1 MMIGPTR
8 VHPRFDGGFTGMRA
22 RDILRRSFKG
32 MEMTNYTRNHE
43 MFYSGYRRIRIGL
56 VAAVCALAGL
66 GWLSGTGY
74 VHGQETDQAAGSPP
88 PETTTK
94 PQEPRLTPELIQT
107 KITQLEQDK
116 SLDPEVQKKALDYWK
131 EALASANL
139 SAQQDQRIQRS
150 IQQREEAPKLIEA
163 IRAQLAE
170 PATEPTL
177 TLAADAPVS
186 EFDQGLA
193 KAQSQLAEIR
203 KTAEDLDRRLKD
215 RADRRAV
222 IDKSAAQAS
231 TDLEKLNAEAEI
243 EPGAE
248 EHSEIVRGRRVAIA
262 ARRVLL
268 GKQLQSA
275 QEDLAGFDLM
285 TDLYTVQRDQ
295 AARQLTQTQKLVQL
309 WKNAAGERRRKEAEL
324 AEHTAQ
330 EAIQQA
336 ARLHPA
342 IQRIAE
348 ENQKLAKQ
356 RTGPEGLM
364 QKTAA
369 LSERIQ
375 NETLLLDQLKTD
387 FARVRDRATSG
398 GEQATTGLLLL
409 NKRSTLPNLRPL
421 KKGMDE
427 RKARIAGAH
436 FQWIEL
442 QEQRS
447 KLADPEKAIQG
458 IMDEIESGIDKEKR
472 DIYEKEI
479 RSLLQNQAKYLDALL
494 REYEAHLATLTSLD
508 NLEQQLIDTTQQF
521 GAYIDE
527 RILWVKSTP
536 VLDLTALERTLEAG
550 RWILNPGHWAATG
563 RALWSGIVNQPIL
576 AWLMVVVWVLLIWYR
591 KKLRRQIPE
600 TAGRT
605 GDGSFILQT
614 VRSLWQVGL
623 MAVSRPYLL
632 WMLHRILAESPGN
645 HPFADAVAAGLL
657 VAAKAYFILELVRGL
672 LLPGALGTNGLGWS
686 NEARLFVRRHL
697 RWLTFAILL
706 SRFVQTAI
714 EIQSNNLWKESL
726 GRIAFIAGTLS
737 LAVFLVIVLAPNGML
752 MRPYAGTG
760 SRGLTFRL
768 RFLWYPGAILL
779 PGSLAVIAGMGYFY
793 TAEQLYWRVI
803 NTILLCVGAAVV
815 WQILSDWLTA
825 ARRTMAD
832 QEYRL
837 QQQEQAQAVVDQQV
851 RSKSKLL
858 SVAVPFET
866 IYRVSQQS
874 ERIIRAFFV
883 LGIVLGVWGIW
894 REVLPAL
901 GAMDRVVL
909 WETTVKASE
918 TVDAAGKT
926 VTQLRTAPVTLSN
939 LVAAM
944 VVTIMTLVTARNL
957 PGLVQI
963 AVLQRVGMD
972 RGIQF
977 AITTL
982 SRYTIVVAGV
992 VIAAGQL
999 GINWSKV
1006 QWLVAAMTVGLGFGL
1021 QEIFANFVSGLIILF
1036 ERPMRVGDI
1045 VTSGDITGKVFRIQ
1059 IRATTIQTW
1068 ENKELV
1074 VPNKEFVTGRLINW
1088 TLTDPELRLSFPVGV
1103 AYGSDTAKVEKVLL
1117 GVATQN
1123 PNILKEPAPTVTF
1136 MSFGDSSLNFE
1147 LRISIPEIAVMLTV
1161 RHEINRAID
1170 QAFREAGIEIPFPQR
1185 DLHVR
1190 SIEAGLPIEIRK
1202 TL

>member
-1 MMIGPTR
+1 
-8 VHPRFDGGFTGMRA
+8 MRC
-22 RDILRRSFKG
+22 
-32 MEMTNYTRNHE
+32 
-43 MFYSGYRRIRIGL
+43 
-56 VAAVCALAGL
+56 VAAFCALAGL
-66 GWLSGTGY
+66 GWLSGMGY
-74 VHGQETDQAAGSPP
+74 VLGQETDQAAGSPP
-88 PETTTK
+88 TETTK
-94 PQEPRLTPELIQT
+94 PQETRLTPETIQT
-107 KITQLEQDK
+107 KIAQLEQDK
-116 SLDPEVQKKALDYWK
+116 SLDPEVQKKAIELWK

-150 IQQREEAPKLIEA
+150 IQQREEAPKLIET

-177 TLAADAPVS
+177 TIAGDAPVS

-203 KTAEDLDRRLKD
+203 KTAEDLERRLKD

-231 TDLEKLNAEAEI
+231 SDLEKLNAQAETEAEV
-243 EPGAE
+243 E
-248 EHSEIVRGRRVAIA
+248 EHTEIVR
-262 ARRVLL
+262 ARRIAIVARRTLL
-268 GKQLQSA
+268 SKQLQSS

-285 TDLYTVQRDQ
+285 TNLYTVQRDQ
-295 AARQLTQTQKLVQL
+295 AVRQLSQAQKLLKL
-309 WKNAAGERRRKEAEL
+309 WQEATEKRRRQEAEL
-324 AEHTAQ
+324 AEQKAQ
-330 EAIQQA
+330 ESIQQA
-336 ARLHPA
+336 AQLHPA

-348 ENQKLAKQ
+348 ENQKLTKQ
-356 RTGPEGLM
+356 RTGPNGLM

-375 NETLLLDQLKTD
+375 NETTLLDQLKTD
-387 FARVRDRATSG
+387 FARVRERATTG
-398 GEQATTGLLLL
+398 GEHATTGLLLL

-421 KKGMDE
+421 KKEMEE
-427 RKARIAGAH
+427 RKAKIADAH
-436 FQWIEL
+436 FQWIEY

-447 KLADPEKAIQG
+447 KLADPEQAVNG
-458 IMDEIESGIDKEKR
+458 IMSEIGGEIDGEKR
-472 DIYEKEI
+472 DLLEKEV
-479 RSLLQNQAKYLDALL
+479 RSLLQKQAGYLDALL
-494 REYEAHLATLTSLD
+494 REYESLLATLSSLD
-508 NLEQQLIDTTQQF
+508 NLERQLVYITQQF
-521 GAYIDE
+521 GQFIDE
-527 RILWVKSTP
+527 RILWIKSTP
-536 VLDLTALERTLEAG
+536 VLDMTALGRAIEAG
-550 RWILNPGHWAATG
+550 QWILNPGNWKTAAKIF
-563 RALWSGIVNQPIL
+563 WSGVLYRPVQ
-576 AWLMVVVWVLLIWYR
+576 AWLMVVVWALLIWYR
-591 KKLRRQIPE
+591 KKLRKQIPE
-600 TAGRT
+600 TVIRT
-605 GDGSFILQT
+605 GDGSFLLQT
-614 VRSLWQVGL
+614 GHSLWQVGL
-623 MAVSRPYLL
+623 LAISRPYLL
-632 WMLHRILAESPGN
+632 WMLHRILADAPGN
-645 HPFADAVAAGLL
+645 HPFPDAAAAGLL
-657 VAAKAYFILELVRGL
+657 EAAKAYLILELVRGL
-672 LLPGALGTNGLGWS
+672 LLPGALGTSGLGWS
-686 NEARLFVRRHL
+686 NEVRLFVRRHL

-706 SRFVQTAI
+706 ARFVQTAI
-714 EIQSNNLWKESL
+714 EMQSNNLWKESL

-752 MRPYAGTG
+752 MRPYAGMG
-760 SRGLTFRL
+760 SRGLISRFRY
-768 RFLWYPGAILL
+768 LWYPGAILL

-803 NTILLCVGAAVV
+803 NTILLCVSAAVA

-832 QEYRL
+832 REYRL
-837 QQQEQAQAVVDQQV
+837 QQQEQAQAVINQQV

-883 LGIVLGVWGIW
+883 LGIVLSIWGIW
-894 REVLPAL
+894 RDVLPAL

-909 WETTVKASE
+909 WETTAKASE

-963 AVLQRVGMD
+963 AVLQRVGVD

-982 SRYTIVVAGV
+982 SRYAIVVAGV
-992 VIAAGQL
+992 VIGCGQL

-1045 VTSGDITGKVFRIQ
+1045 VTSGDITGKVWRIQ
-1059 IRATTIQTW
+1059 IRSTTIQTW
-1068 ENKELV
+1068 DNKELV
-1074 VPNKEFVTGRLINW
+1074 VPNKEFVTGRLMNW
-1088 TLTDPELRLSFPVGV
+1088 TLSNPELRISFPIGV
-1103 AYGSDTAKVEKVLL
+1103 AYGSDIAKVEKLL
-1117 GVATQN
+1117 HEVAQKH
-1123 PNILKEPAPTVTF
+1123 PDVMKDPAPTVVF
-1136 MSFGDSSLNFE
+1136 MNFGASSLDFD
-1147 LRISIPEIAVMLTV
+1147 LRLSIPTIDVMLKV

-1170 QAFREAGIEIPFPQR
+1170 QAFRNANIEIPFPQQ

-1190 SIEAGLPIEIRK
+1190 TIGAGLPVEIRK
-1202 TL
+1202 TN